1 MQNQNDF
8 SIIIIDQTFL
18 DQSISVPD
26 IHSRIRKVPLDDALD
41 QIKDDAIREV
51 VDSSDRP
58 AECEGQP
65 VQVPPQPVLPTLLIS
80 LCILAK

>member
-8 SIIIIDQTFL
+8 SIIVINQTFL

-26 IHSRIRKVPLDDALD
+26 IHGRIRKVPLDDTLD

-51 VDSSDRP
+51 VDSGDRP

-65 VQVPPQPVLPTLLIS
+65 VQVPLQPMLPTLLIS